1 MRSVGRIYTTAS
13 VVAVIATLSVSSAAR
28 AADADATVAPPEGLA
43 EIVVTAQKRSENLQN
58 VPITVTALSADQLG
72 AANVR
77 NPDDLANLVPGFQGN
92 GSAGVGSPHIR
103 GVGTS
108 ITAAGNDTAIATY
121 IDGAFVPANVNVP
134 IYNFKDA
141 TEVEVLKGP
150 QGTLFG
156 RNATGG
162 LINITTRD
170 PGQNFEAEGEVGYAN
185 YQTESGYVYVGGP
198 LSDSVATGLA
208 LSVDH
213 QGQGW
218 GRNVYDGSEIG
229 RVPTDLSV
237 RSKWLAKLSSDTDM
251 MVSLHFV
258 EQNQACLSCFHPY
271 PPNGRTSFGTFPVPD
286 PWDDDSS
293 KLTGGKWG
301 QADATVRLTHDFGF
315 ARLTSVSSYFNITS
329 DLFNFNVDPVPSA
342 PVSVISLVHTTQIT
356 EELQLTSESAGPL
369 QWQGGLYYLKAHP
382 IVKGAVSVQGVGD
395 LALGSGTDVSSYA
408 AYAQATYAFT
418 DKDKFTLGARVTRE
432 EDELVPNPLI
442 VDGTGGQ
449 HSLVS
454 NTPTWR
460 AALDHQFTNDLGA
473 YVSATRGFKPG
484 GFNNV
489 ASGVQQG
496 AFKAESILAYEIGA
510 KTLFFDHRLRLN
522 VSGFYS
528 DYSNLQVQTLN
539 ALGLEDVSNAAKAKF
554 YGVDL
559 DCDVALTRNFTIY
572 GALEN
577 LHSEYTSFPA
587 ADIFSVLP
595 SGGTVESVG
604 SVAGNQAVLAPTLT
618 GSLAPTYRIGSSHGN
633 FDSTLTYS
641 YNSGYFATVDNR
653 LRQPSYGLLGAS
665 VKYSTINDKYWV
677 KLWGSNLT
685 NVARTSLLSFASF
698 GAEAIYDAPRTY
710 GITFG
715 MKL

>member
-286 PWDDDSS
+286 PWDDASS

-418 DKDKFTLGARVTRE
+418 DKDKFTLGPGLRARRTNSFRILSSWMAPGVS
-432 EDELVPNPLI
+432 I
-442 VDGTGGQ
+442 V
-449 HSLVS
+449 
-454 NTPTWR
+454 
-460 AALDHQFTNDLGA
+460 
-473 YVSATRGFKPG
+473 
-484 GFNNV
+484 
-489 ASGVQQG
+489 
-496 AFKAESILAYEIGA
+496 
-510 KTLFFDHRLRLN
+510 
-522 VSGFYS
+522 
-528 DYSNLQVQTLN
+528 
-539 ALGLEDVSNAAKAKF
+539 
-554 YGVDL
+554 
-559 DCDVALTRNFTIY
+559 
-572 GALEN
+572 
-577 LHSEYTSFPA
+577 
-587 ADIFSVLP
+587 
-595 SGGTVESVG
+595 
-604 SVAGNQAVLAPTLT
+604 
-618 GSLAPTYRIGSSHGN
+618 
-633 FDSTLTYS
+633 
-641 YNSGYFATVDNR
+641 
-653 LRQPSYGLLGAS
+653 
-665 VKYSTINDKYWV
+665 
-677 KLWGSNLT
+677 
-685 NVARTSLLSFASF
+685 
-698 GAEAIYDAPRTY
+698 
-710 GITFG
+710 
-715 MKL
+715 